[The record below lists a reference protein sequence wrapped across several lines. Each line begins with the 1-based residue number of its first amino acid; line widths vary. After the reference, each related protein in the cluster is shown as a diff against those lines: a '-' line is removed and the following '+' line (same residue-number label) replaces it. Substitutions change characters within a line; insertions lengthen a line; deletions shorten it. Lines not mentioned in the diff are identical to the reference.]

1 MISNSK
7 SNKPTKTSSLDGYP
21 PGNQH
26 VRYLKMMEYI
36 SSMEHILSKTNLCF
50 SECVS
55 MCVCVCVWFFVL
67 VFNDDSFY
75 DSQIHFI
82 IPQLVPTFLHIC
94 HFRFLKVSSVFPAA
108 NAYTF

>member
-21 PGNQH
+21 TGNQH
-26 VRYLKMMEYI
+26 VRNLKMMEYI
-36 SSMEHILSKTNLCF
+36 SSMEHIYYIVQNKSVF
-50 SECVS
+50 SECV
-55 MCVCVCVWFFVL
+55 CLCVCVWFFVL

-82 IPQLVPTFLHIC
+82 IP
-94 HFRFLKVSSVFPAA
+94 
-108 NAYTF
+108 